1 MFKAFKYF
9 NLHTKKCRLTLP
21 HRERILTS
29 VVGLVGW
36 SVCHNLPGRG
46 VTLPCSF
53 RSICLIMEK
62 LYLENAIKSIVSLIT
77 EAYII
82 EYTYMNFEHPAFR
95 DLILI
100 PSIWNII
107 IKSSP
112 HPLFIYLHFILS
124 SLIDFI

>member
-9 NLHTKKCRLTLP
+9 NLHTKKRRLTLP
-21 HRERILTS
+21 HRARILMS

-53 RSICLIMEK
+53 RSICLIMKK

-107 IKSSP
+107 MPSLHTPFS
-112 HPLFIYLHFILS
+112 FIFIFLS
-124 SLIDFI
+124 LP